1 MKVILII
8 AFILALMFGAGV
20 LFLYGFETIANFVP
34 VPVSSAFFVFGVISY
49 VTGLIMLR
57 KSKVYHVD
65 SPDQIR
71 LDTPLFADYAYI
83 FGVICMVVGVA
94 TFQPLMS
101 AFSDAWIFFSLLSL
115 FAVYKLVVMV
125 MRLKHAIHD
134 KIVVCRDKIQ
144 LDDPSSADS
153 FHINK
158 SDIDHIMYLKTFR
171 KGRYGG
177 YSSSSFSLSLSIKMK
192 SVEEKEAVIYKVEP
206 ESMNLKMS
214 YVLDALKE
222 MDYQLTYRSNKS
234 HHDEEWDGHSLN

>member
-1 MKVILII
+1 MKAILII
-8 AFILALMFGAGV
+8 VFFLALIFGAGV
-20 LFLYGFETIANFVP
+20 LFLYGFETIADFVP
-34 VPVSSAFFVFGVISY
+34 VPVSLAFFVFGVVSY

-57 KSKVYHVD
+57 KTNVYHVD

-101 AFSDAWIFFSLLSL
+101 AFSDAWILFSLLSL

-134 KIVVCRDKIQ
+134 KIVVCRDNIQ
-144 LDDPSSADS
+144 LDDPLSADS

-158 SDIDHIMYLKTFR
+158 PDIDHLVYLKTFKR
-171 KGRYGG
+171 GRYGG
-177 YSSSSFSLSLSIKMK
+177 YHSSSFSLSLSIRMRAD
-192 SVEEKEAVIYKVEP
+192 EGKEAVIYKVEP
-206 ESMNLKMS
+206 KYMNLKTS

-222 MDYQLTYRSNKS
+222 MDYQLTLRSNKS
-234 HHDEEWDGHSLN
+234 DNDAEWDGHSLN

>member
-8 AFILALMFGAGV
+8 IFILALIFGAGA

-34 VPVSSAFFVFGVISY
+34 VPVSLAFFVFGVVCY

-101 AFSDAWIFFSLLSL
+101 SFSDAWILFSLLSL

-134 KIVVCRDKIQ
+134 KIVVCRDNIQ
-144 LDDPSSADS
+144 LDDPLSADS

-158 SDIDHIMYLKTFR
+158 PDIDHLVYLKTFKR
-171 KGRYGG
+171 GRYGG
-177 YSSSSFSLSLSIKMK
+177 YHSSSFSLSLSIRMRAD
-192 SVEEKEAVIYKVEP
+192 EGKEAVIYNVEP
-206 ESMNLKMS
+206 QSMNLKMS

-222 MDYQLTYRSNKS
+222 MDYQLTHRSNKS
-234 HHDEEWDGHSLN
+234 DNVEEWDGHSLN

>member
-8 AFILALMFGAGV
+8 VFFLALIFGAGV

>member
-8 AFILALMFGAGV
+8 VFILALIFGTGA

-34 VPVSSAFFVFGVISY
+34 VPVSLAFFVFGVVCY

-101 AFSDAWIFFSLLSL
+101 SFSDAWILFSLLSL

-134 KIVVCRDKIQ
+134 KIVVCRDNIQ
-144 LDDPSSADS
+144 LDDPTSADS

-158 SDIDHIMYLKTFR
+158 PDIDHVVYLKTFNR
-171 KGRYGG
+171 GRYGG
-177 YSSSSFSLSLSIKMK
+177 YRSSSFSLSLSIRMK
-192 SVEEKEAVIYKVEP
+192 AVEGKEAVIYNVEP
-206 ESMNLKMS
+206 QSMNLKMS
-214 YVLDALKE
+214 YVIDALKA
-222 MDYQLTYRSNKS
+222 MDYQLTHRSNKS
-234 HHDEEWDGHSLN
+234 DNVEEWDGHSLN

>member
-171 KGRYGG
+171 KGRYVG

>member
-8 AFILALMFGAGV
+8 VFFLALIFGAGV

-222 MDYQLTYRSNKS
+222 MNYQLTYRSNKS

>member
-1 MKVILII
+1 MKAILII
-8 AFILALMFGAGV
+8 VFILALIFGIGA

-34 VPVSSAFFVFGVISY
+34 VPVSLAFFVFGVVCY

-101 AFSDAWIFFSLLSL
+101 SFSDAWILFSLLSL

-134 KIVVCRDKIQ
+134 KIVVCRDNIQ
-144 LDDPSSADS
+144 LDKVFPVFAKYSMRSPLISITPGAFLTVSGSSKLVPST
-153 FHINK
+153 
-158 SDIDHIMYLKTFR
+158 KTILVLFQR
-171 KGRYGG
+171 
-177 YSSSSFSLSLSIKMK
+177 K
-192 SVEEKEAVIYKVEP
+192 SVDKAVLLDKF
-206 ESMNLKMS
+206 NL
-214 YVLDALKE
+214 L
-222 MDYQLTYRSNKS
+222 
-234 HHDEEWDGHSLN
+234 

>member
-1 MKVILII
+1 MKAILII
-8 AFILALMFGAGV
+8 VFILALIFGIGA
-20 LFLYGFETIANFVP
+20 LFLYGFETIADFVP
-34 VPVSSAFFVFGVISY
+34 VPVSLAFFVFGVVSY

-57 KSKVYHVD
+57 KTNVYHVD

-101 AFSDAWIFFSLLSL
+101 AFSDAWILFSLLSL

-134 KIVVCRDKIQ
+134 KIVVCRDNIQ
-144 LDDPSSADS
+144 LDDPLSADS

-158 SDIDHIMYLKTFR
+158 PDIDHLVYLKTFKR
-171 KGRYGG
+171 GRYGG
-177 YSSSSFSLSLSIKMK
+177 YHSSSFSLSLSIRMRAD
-192 SVEEKEAVIYKVEP
+192 EGKEAVIYKVEP
-206 ESMNLKMS
+206 KYMNLKTS

-222 MDYQLTYRSNKS
+222 MDYQLTLRSNKS
-234 HHDEEWDGHSLN
+234 DNDAEWDGHSLN

>member
-1 MKVILII
+1 MKALII
-8 AFILALMFGAGV
+8 IVFILALIFGAGV

-49 VTGLIMLR
+49 VMGLIMLR

>member
-1 MKVILII
+1 MKAILII
-8 AFILALMFGAGV
+8 VFFLALIFGAGV

-34 VPVSSAFFVFGVISY
+34 VPVSVAFFVFGVVSY

-57 KSKVYHVD
+57 KSSVYHVD

-101 AFSDAWIFFSLLSL
+101 AFSDAWMLFSLLSL

-134 KIVVCRDKIQ
+134 KIVVCRDNIQ

-158 SDIDHIMYLKTFR
+158 SDIDHIMYLKTFSR
-171 KGRYGG
+171 GRFGG
-177 YSSSSFSLSLSIKMK
+177 YHSSSFSLSLSIKMK

-206 ESMNLKMS
+206 QSMNLKMS

>member
-153 FHINK
+153 FHIIK

-222 MDYQLTYRSNKS
+222 MNYQLTYRSNKS